1 MSHEEKL
8 SALSQLIAFARS
20 DSDINTT
27 EYNFLLA
34 IARQIGVEETIFNKL
49 FDNPYPF
56 VNIKHESQRIV
67 QFHRLLL
74 LMNVDHK
81 ITPEELEKIHQL
93 GLKMGL
99 NILAIDKTL
108 EVMKRYDNNNI
119 PAEILLNIFKT
130 HYN

>member
-8 SALSQLIAFARS
+8 SAMSQLIAFAKTGN
-20 DSDINTT
+20 DIHTT
-27 EYNFLLA
+27 EYNFLLV
-34 IARQIGVEETIFNKL
+34 IANQIGIDKDVFNKL
-49 FDNPYPF
+49 LETPFPF

-81 ITPEELEKIHQL
+81 IVPEELEKIHQL

-99 NILAIDKTL
+99 NIIAIDKTL

-119 PAEILLNIFKT
+119 PADVLLDIFKT
-130 HYN
+130 YYN